1 MDLSIILLSYNTRN
15 ITIQTLESLRR
26 AIKADKPLKIEVIV
40 VDNAS
45 TDGSGEEIQKLE
57 FKSEN
62 YHLLFIQNKTNEG
75 FSKGNN
81 RGLAVATGNY
91 ILYLNSDMNV
101 DGLKL
106 SELVTYMDK
115 HQKVGIVTPQVNLT
129 SGQIDPASH
138 RGFPTPWRSLC
149 YFSGLEN
156 VSKKLSSFH
165 SPLSTILGGYHLL
178 ERDLNT
184 EHEIEACTGAF
195 LLTRLDVMRE
205 LGGFDERFFMYGEDL
220 DLCFRVKKKGWQ
232 VIWLPAQK
240 VIHLK
245 GTSGIG
251 SISKETRDRIKA
263 HFYDAM
269 WIFYDKHYSQQYPMW
284 VSILVRSG
292 IWLKSIL

>member
-1 MDLSIILLSYNTRN
+1 MDLSIILLSYNTCK
-15 ITIQTLESLRR
+15 ITVQTLNSLIH
-26 AIKADKPLKIEVIV
+26 ALETDSSLKVQIIV

-45 TDGSGEEIQKLE
+45 TDGSGEEIQKLK

-62 YHLLFIQNKTNEG
+62 YHLQFIQNKKNEG

-101 DGLKL
+101 DGLRL

-115 HQKVGIVTPQVNLT
+115 YQKVGIVTPRVNLT

-149 YFSGLEN
+149 YFSGLER
-156 VSKKLSSFH
+156 FFA
-165 SPLSTILGGYHLL
+165 PLRMTSRCFGGYHLL
-178 ERDLNT
+178 ERSLDT

-195 LLTRLDVMRE
+195 LLIRGDVVRE

-220 DLCFRVKKKGWQ
+220 DLCFRVRQKGLQ

-240 VIHLK
+240 VVHLK
-245 GTSGIG
+245 YSSGIG
-251 SISKETRDRIKA
+251 SESIETRNRIKA
-263 HFYDAM
+263 HFYEAM
-269 WIFYDKHYSQQYPMW
+269 WLFYDKHYSQQYPLW
-284 VSILVRSG
+284 VTVLVRSG
-292 IWLKSIL
+292 IWLKSYL